1 MRLQSAY
8 QPDKKAFM
16 RAQLDELIEKAESDD
31 ERSKFGSG
39 NFWLQLAAAGAALAW
54 VVLAILVK

>member
-8 QPDKKAFM
+8 QPDRKAFM

-31 ERSKFGSG
+31 EMSKFGS
-39 NFWLQLAAAGAALAW
+39 FWLQLTAAGAALVW

>member
-8 QPDKKAFM
+8 QPDRKK
-16 RAQLDELIEKAESDD
+16 LDELVEKAESDG
-31 ERSKFGSG
+31 EMSKFGS
-39 NFWLQLAAAGAALAW
+39 FWLQFAVGGVALAW

>member
-8 QPDKKAFM
+8 QPDRKE
-16 RAQLDELIEKAESDD
+16 LDELIEKAESDD
-31 ERSKFGSG
+31 EMSKFGS
-39 NFWLQLAAAGAALAW
+39 FWLQLAAAGVALAW

>member
-1 MRLQSAY
+1 
-8 QPDKKAFM
+8 M

-31 ERSKFGSG
+31 EMSKFGS
-39 NFWLQLAAAGAALAW
+39 FWLKLAAAGAALGW